1 MTEQQCQY
9 QQNLYPGFIHSKEKH
24 ETKEAK
30 YRLVINHRGNRRSP
44 CFVWTFSNLSTYQF
58 HSPWWIFNLGN
69 GKGVIVAIAGIYN
82 FTLDQGSTW
91 TLQIIYNDPSGTP
104 INLTGYTAEMQIRR
118 KFDSDT
124 PVLTLSTSNG
134 GITIVGATGTLN
146 LIATDEQAAIDPGL
160 YVYDLELSTGG
171 VRTRLIQGTVTV
183 SGEVTR

>member
-1 MTEQQCQY
+1 
-9 QQNLYPGFIHSKEKH
+9 
-24 ETKEAK
+24 
-30 YRLVINHRGNRRSP
+30 
-44 CFVWTFSNLSTYQF
+44 
-58 HSPWWIFNLGN
+58 
-69 GKGVIVAIAGIYN
+69 VAIAGIYN

-91 TLQIIYNDPSGTP
+91 TLQIVYKDSNGTP
-104 INLTGYTAEMQIRR
+104 INLTNYTAEMQVRR

>member
-1 MTEQQCQY
+1 
-9 QQNLYPGFIHSKEKH
+9 
-24 ETKEAK
+24 
-30 YRLVINHRGNRRSP
+30 
-44 CFVWTFSNLSTYQF
+44 
-58 HSPWWIFNLGN
+58 
-69 GKGVIVAIAGIYN
+69 VAIAGIYN

-91 TLQIIYNDPSGTP
+91 TLQIVYKDSNGNP
-104 INLTGYTAEMQIRR
+104 INLTGYTAEMQVRR

-124 PVLTLSTSNG
+124 AVLTLSTSNG

>member
-1 MTEQQCQY
+1 M
-9 QQNLYPGFIHSKEKH
+9 
-24 ETKEAK
+24 
-30 YRLVINHRGNRRSP
+30 
-44 CFVWTFSNLSTYQF
+44 
-58 HSPWWIFNLGN
+58 
-69 GKGVIVAIAGIYN
+69 AIAGIYN

-91 TLQIIYNDPSGTP
+91 TLQVVYKDSNGVAV
-104 INLTGYTAEMQIRR
+104 NLTGYTAEMQVRR

-146 LIATDEQAAIDPGL
+146 LIATDEQAAIDAGL

>member
-1 MTEQQCQY
+1 
-9 QQNLYPGFIHSKEKH
+9 
-24 ETKEAK
+24 
-30 YRLVINHRGNRRSP
+30 
-44 CFVWTFSNLSTYQF
+44 
-58 HSPWWIFNLGN
+58 
-69 GKGVIVAIAGIYN
+69 
-82 FTLDQGSTW
+82 
-91 TLQIIYNDPSGTP
+91 
-104 INLTGYTAEMQIRR
+104 MQVRR

-124 PVLTLSTSNG
+124 AVLTLSTSNG

>member
-1 MTEQQCQY
+1 M
-9 QQNLYPGFIHSKEKH
+9 
-24 ETKEAK
+24 
-30 YRLVINHRGNRRSP
+30 
-44 CFVWTFSNLSTYQF
+44 
-58 HSPWWIFNLGN
+58 
-69 GKGVIVAIAGIYN
+69 AIAGIYN

-91 TLQIIYNDPSGTP
+91 TLQIVYNDSNGVPV
-104 INLTGYTAEMQIRR
+104 NLTNYTAEMQIRR

-124 PVLTLSTSNG
+124 AVLTLSTSNG

-146 LIATDEQAAIDPGL
+146 LVATDEQAAITPGL

>member
-1 MTEQQCQY
+1 M
-9 QQNLYPGFIHSKEKH
+9 
-24 ETKEAK
+24 
-30 YRLVINHRGNRRSP
+30 
-44 CFVWTFSNLSTYQF
+44 
-58 HSPWWIFNLGN
+58 
-69 GKGVIVAIAGIYN
+69 AIAGIYN

-91 TLQIIYNDPSGTP
+91 TLQIVYNDPNGTP

-124 PVLTLSTSNG
+124 PVLTLSTANG

-146 LIATDEQAAIDPGL
+146 LVATDEQAAIDAGL

>member
-1 MTEQQCQY
+1 
-9 QQNLYPGFIHSKEKH
+9 
-24 ETKEAK
+24 
-30 YRLVINHRGNRRSP
+30 
-44 CFVWTFSNLSTYQF
+44 
-58 HSPWWIFNLGN
+58 
-69 GKGVIVAIAGIYN
+69 VAIAGIYN

-124 PVLTLSTSNG
+124 AVLTLSTSNG
-134 GITIVGATGTLN
+134 GITITGPTGTLD
-146 LIATDEQAAIDPGL
+146 LVATDEQADIDPGL

>member
-1 MTEQQCQY
+1 M
-9 QQNLYPGFIHSKEKH
+9 
-24 ETKEAK
+24 
-30 YRLVINHRGNRRSP
+30 
-44 CFVWTFSNLSTYQF
+44 
-58 HSPWWIFNLGN
+58 
-69 GKGVIVAIAGIYN
+69 AIAGIYN

-91 TLQIIYNDPSGTP
+91 TLQIVYKDSNGAP
-104 INLTGYTAEMQIRR
+104 INLTGYTAEMQVRR

-124 PVLTLSTSNG
+124 AVLTLSTSNG

>member
-1 MTEQQCQY
+1 M
-9 QQNLYPGFIHSKEKH
+9 
-24 ETKEAK
+24 
-30 YRLVINHRGNRRSP
+30 
-44 CFVWTFSNLSTYQF
+44 
-58 HSPWWIFNLGN
+58 
-69 GKGVIVAIAGIYN
+69 AIAGIYN

-91 TLQIIYNDPSGTP
+91 TLQIVYKDSNGAP
-104 INLTGYTAEMQIRR
+104 INLTGYTAEMQVRR

>member
-1 MTEQQCQY
+1 M
-9 QQNLYPGFIHSKEKH
+9 
-24 ETKEAK
+24 
-30 YRLVINHRGNRRSP
+30 
-44 CFVWTFSNLSTYQF
+44 
-58 HSPWWIFNLGN
+58 
-69 GKGVIVAIAGIYN
+69 AIAGIYN

-124 PVLTLSTSNG
+124 AVLTLSTSNG
-134 GITIVGATGTLN
+134 GITITGPTGTLD
-146 LIATDEQAAIDPGL
+146 LVATDEQADIDPGL

>member
-1 MTEQQCQY
+1 M
-9 QQNLYPGFIHSKEKH
+9 
-24 ETKEAK
+24 
-30 YRLVINHRGNRRSP
+30 
-44 CFVWTFSNLSTYQF
+44 
-58 HSPWWIFNLGN
+58 
-69 GKGVIVAIAGIYN
+69 AIAGIYN

-91 TLQIIYNDPSGTP
+91 TLQVVYKDSNGVAV
-104 INLTGYTAEMQIRR
+104 NLTGYTAEMQVRR

-146 LIATDEQAAIDPGL
+146 LVATDEQAAIDAGL

>member
-1 MTEQQCQY
+1 MAEQY
-9 QQNLYPGFIHSKEKH
+9 S
-24 ETKEAK
+24 
-30 YRLVINHRGNRRSP
+30 
-44 CFVWTFSNLSTYQF
+44 
-58 HSPWWIFNLGN
+58 
-69 GKGVIVAIAGIYN
+69 
-82 FTLDQGSTW
+82 FTIDQGATW
-91 TLQIIYNDPSGTP
+91 TLNITYKDSTGTA
-104 INLTGYTAEMQIRR
+104 INLTGYTAEMQVRR

-146 LIATDEQAAIDPGL
+146 LVATDEQAAIDAGL

>member
-1 MTEQQCQY
+1 M
-9 QQNLYPGFIHSKEKH
+9 
-24 ETKEAK
+24 
-30 YRLVINHRGNRRSP
+30 
-44 CFVWTFSNLSTYQF
+44 
-58 HSPWWIFNLGN
+58 
-69 GKGVIVAIAGIYN
+69 AIAGIYN

-91 TLQIIYNDPSGTP
+91 TLQIVYKDSNGNP
-104 INLTGYTAEMQIRR
+104 INLTGYTAEMQVRR

-124 PVLTLSTSNG
+124 AVLTLSTSNG

>member
-1 MTEQQCQY
+1 
-9 QQNLYPGFIHSKEKH
+9 
-24 ETKEAK
+24 
-30 YRLVINHRGNRRSP
+30 
-44 CFVWTFSNLSTYQF
+44 
-58 HSPWWIFNLGN
+58 
-69 GKGVIVAIAGIYN
+69 VAIAGIYN

-104 INLTGYTAEMQIRR
+104 INLTNYTAEMQIRR

-134 GITIVGATGTLN
+134 GITITGATGTLD
-146 LIATDEQAAIDPGL
+146 LIATDEQADIEPGF

-171 VRTRLIQGTVTV
+171 VRTRLIQGQVTV

>member
-1 MTEQQCQY
+1 M
-9 QQNLYPGFIHSKEKH
+9 
-24 ETKEAK
+24 
-30 YRLVINHRGNRRSP
+30 
-44 CFVWTFSNLSTYQF
+44 
-58 HSPWWIFNLGN
+58 
-69 GKGVIVAIAGIYN
+69 AIAGIYN

-104 INLTGYTAEMQIRR
+104 INLTNYTAEMQIRR

-124 PVLTLSTSNG
+124 AVLTLSTSNG
-134 GITIVGATGTLN
+134 GITITGPTGTLD
-146 LIATDEQAAIDPGL
+146 LIATDEQADIDPGL

>member
-1 MTEQQCQY
+1 
-9 QQNLYPGFIHSKEKH
+9 
-24 ETKEAK
+24 
-30 YRLVINHRGNRRSP
+30 
-44 CFVWTFSNLSTYQF
+44 
-58 HSPWWIFNLGN
+58 
-69 GKGVIVAIAGIYN
+69 VAIAGIYN

-91 TLQIIYNDPSGTP
+91 TLQIVYKDSNGAP
-104 INLTGYTAEMQIRR
+104 INLTGYTAEMQVRR

-124 PVLTLSTSNG
+124 AVLTLSTSNG

>member
-1 MTEQQCQY
+1 M
-9 QQNLYPGFIHSKEKH
+9 
-24 ETKEAK
+24 
-30 YRLVINHRGNRRSP
+30 
-44 CFVWTFSNLSTYQF
+44 
-58 HSPWWIFNLGN
+58 
-69 GKGVIVAIAGIYN
+69 AIAGIYN

-91 TLQIIYNDPSGTP
+91 TLQIVYKDSNGNP
-104 INLTGYTAEMQIRR
+104 INLTGYTAEMQVRR

-124 PVLTLSTSNG
+124 AVLTLSTSNG

-146 LIATDEQAAIDPGL
+146 LIATDEQAAIDPSL